1 MKPCK
6 TCGKEFE
13 GIRSSRLYCS
23 TACRQRPAQQRY
35 IKANPLRLMLKRASD
50 RAKERGFEFN
60 LTETDLVI
68 PDVCPVLG
76 LVLKVSTGNAKPNS
90 PALDRIDN
98 TKGYVKGNVRVI
110 SNRANSLKSDA
121 TKEELKLLAL
131 DAYRRI

>member
-1 MKPCK
+1 
-6 TCGKEFE
+6 
-13 GIRSSRLYCS
+13 
-23 TACRQRPAQQRY
+23 
-35 IKANPLRLMLKRASD
+35 MLKRASD